1 MKNEEHWEE
10 MFTALLQ
17 YKDKHGNCTVPT
29 RCDNKKL
36 AKWIETT
43 RSEYAKLKSINDPST
58 DLTRLI
64 PSSKLTASKIKR
76 LEEVGFE
83 WRIKGKTK
91 RKLAEGVTERLIHA
105 SVIETSN
112 TPATRVSAEQSAR
125 KEARNE
131 NKQQW
136 NNMFGCL
143 EQYKFK
149 YGDTKVPKRY
159 KDDKQLG
166 IWVDTQRSQYKK
178 LQQKIAN
185 GETDVK
191 SNRLTED
198 RIQRLNEVGFVWSIR
213 DDWQT
218 HYNELVKY
226 KSIHGHCNVPAR
238 YPLNN
243 RLGIWV
249 TSQRQQFK
257 LRNQGKEADTQ
268 TKRSISLTEERIK
281 LLDDIGFLWS
291 LRSNATIAENW
302 HENFVQLCTFKA
314 QFGHCI
320 VPPKYEPNRSL
331 GAWCGSQRSF
341 HRQYTKAKSSG
352 QSLGNIAINE
362 DRIGKLE
369 EIGFDWTNRKDEAI
383 WKKFLEDIRAFKL
396 TYGIDCPVPFD
407 FKENPGLGSFAQAQC
422 AQRVLYDQGKPSSL
436 DASKIAELDSL
447 GFCWNDRETFEHEF
461 RNIDDV
467 FDHEMREALELKPS
481 ATDTD
486 TDAHLSA
493 FYPPMT
499 YEDQHRLPIDHNPR
513 LCDHNEADTPIQA
526 TNPGDIEQ
534 YVIPHPG
541 GEGNFEATDI
551 TDNIPVDSCIIDGL
565 PVPENNQPQHTLD
578 FHDHIQ
584 TQDEFID
591 PNAQREFE

>member
-10 MFTALLQ
+10 MFTELLQ
-17 YKDKHGNCTVPT
+17 YKEKHGNCTVPT

-58 DLTRLI
+58 GLTRLI
-64 PSSKLTASKIKR
+64 PSSKLPASKINR

-91 RKLAEGVTERLIHA
+91 RKPAVGVTERLIHA
-105 SVIETSN
+105 SVIESSN
-112 TPATRVSAEQSAR
+112 TPANRVSTEQSAR
-125 KEARNE
+125 KEARHE

-136 NNMFGCL
+136 NNMFGAL
-143 EQYKFK
+143 EGYKSK

-185 GETDVK
+185 GETNAK

-226 KSIHGHCNVPAR
+226 KSLHAHCNVPAR
-238 YPLNN
+238 YTLNN

-257 LRNQGKEADTQ
+257 LRKQGKPDTQ

-281 LLDDIGFLWS
+281 LLDDIGFSWS

-302 HENFVQLCTFKA
+302 QENFGQLCTFKA
-314 QFGHCI
+314 QFGHCN

-331 GAWCGSQRSF
+331 GAWCGSQRSSY
-341 HRQYTKAKSSG
+341 RQYTKAKSSG
-352 QSLGNIAINE
+352 QSIGNIAITE

-383 WKKFLEDIRAFKL
+383 WKKFLEDIRAFKV

-407 FKENPGLGSFAQAQC
+407 FKENPCLGTFAQAQR
-422 AQRVLYDQGKPSSL
+422 AQRVLYDQGKSSSL

-447 GFCWNDRETFEHEF
+447 GFCWNDRETFEQEF

-486 TDAHLSA
+486 TDAHLNA

-513 LCDHNEADTPIQA
+513 LCDHNEADTPIQV
-526 TNPGDIEQ
+526 TNPCDSEQ
-534 YVIPHPG
+534 YIISHPG
-541 GEGNFEATDI
+541 GEGNFEATEM

-565 PVPENNQPQHTLD
+565 PENDQPQQHTID
-578 FHDHIQ
+578 FHEHIQ
-584 TQDEFID
+584 AEDESID
-591 PNAQREFE
+591 SNSQREFE